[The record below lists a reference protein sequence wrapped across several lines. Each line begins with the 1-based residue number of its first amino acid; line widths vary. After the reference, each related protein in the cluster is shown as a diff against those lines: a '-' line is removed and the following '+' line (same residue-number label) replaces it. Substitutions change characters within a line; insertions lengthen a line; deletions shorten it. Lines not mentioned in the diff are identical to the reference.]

1 MARAS
6 YSNSQASQSS
16 WSGSNDGGMSKYGMG
31 LPFYRQ
37 AALYAC
43 LGTPIAVATQY
54 ELVADAAEQI
64 RPVHEEL
71 VGLAAQGELA
81 HFHDTAATSP
91 RPDSKGRRQMDTKT

>member
-1 MARAS
+1 
-6 YSNSQASQSS
+6 
-16 WSGSNDGGMSKYGMG
+16 MSKYGMG

-64 RPVHEEL
+64 RPVHDERLTVVPLIFRPHHEEL